1 MGNIPIKVEL
11 VGLLP
16 EFYRLCTKCQ
26 PMDYLGAAGV
36 DYIGDQMS
44 DYPEPILTEQ
54 KKLADLY
61 YRLSEDFGN
70 RVRLVPVE
78 LTSLRGVWLSLRHR
92 LKNAPS
98 LVIEGKRIVHGQ
110 LAYEEI
116 KRAVQEELD
125 QTQSGRRWN

>member
-1 MGNIPIKVEL
+1 MSQSVITVEL

-16 EFYRLCTKCQ
+16 EVYRLCTKCQ

-36 DYIGDQMS
+36 DYIGEQLA

-61 YRLSEDFGN
+61 YRLREDFGDH
-70 RVRLVPVE
+70 VRLVPVE
-78 LTSLRGVWLSLRHR
+78 LTSLRGMWLSLRHG

-98 LVIEGKRIVHGQ
+98 LVIGGQ
-110 LAYEEI
+110 QVVQGEIQYGEI
-116 KRAVQEELD
+116 KRTIQEELD
-125 QTQSGRRWN
+125 KTTIK